1 MPDEERTAKM
11 RAAVLQSWA
20 KSELLLRQLGQAR
33 AASIKDYLVE
43 RGGLEDQRIYLL
55 DVGLVQEQA
64 SAQVASALHL
74 GSL

>member
-1 MPDEERTAKM
+1 M

>member
-1 MPDEERTAKM
+1 M
-11 RAAVLQSWA
+11 RSAVLQSWA

-55 DVGLVQEQA
+55 DVGLVKEQA